1 MPGNYV
7 DILAAY
13 FQQQDQIRMLNHQ
26 IQTQQQLQQLPL
38 QLNSI
43 DPIFN
48 QLRKPHAQVQVKTD
62 LSGFKS
68 GYDDLYESNE
78 KHHHH
83 EQSPCQ

>member
-48 QLRKPHAQVQVKTD
+48 QLRKPHEHLQIKTD
-62 LSGFKS
+62 F
-68 GYDDLYESNE
+68 
-78 KHHHH
+78 
-83 EQSPCQ
+83 